1 MKLASIK
8 FHQAVM
14 FEGAQVTF
22 ITNDKV
28 DLESKGGLV
37 LLTNKEQVAVPLSNV
52 VCMKVAQEK

>member
-1 MKLASIK
+1 MKLVSVK
-8 FHQAVM
+8 FNQAVM

-28 DLESKGGLV
+28 DLEAKGGLV

-52 VCMKVAQEK
+52 VCMKVTQEK